1 MRYASG
7 FKSLRAINMAFSI
20 KKTGSE
26 NPERLGL
33 TGIRNGL
40 LIHCQPTVSG
50 VHTDKS
56 RLISNRKSD
65 GIFAYYLILEDIP

>member
-1 MRYASG
+1 MRSRLQVPPRNKHG
-7 FKSLRAINMAFSI
+7 VFN

>member
-1 MRYASG
+1 MRSRLCVP
-7 FKSLRAINMAFSI
+7 LRDKHGVF

-50 VHTDKS
+50 VHTDRS